1 MRHFHVYIVLA
12 LGCCWGGGDGSEI
25 SRNKETGV
33 VPSNEEIDG
42 LQGMKAPKLDKLR
55 LENTYGKQS
64 NFYDGLDHENVTSP
78 HSILEKVEDSE
89 ASAVNT
95 RSMRSAAVNLVTE
108 RKIMFGDSNLRKAWS
123 LHSVNIA

>member
-42 LQGMKAPKLDKLR
+42 LRGMKAPKLDKLR
-55 LENTYGKQS
+55 LENMYDKQS
-64 NFYDGLDHENVTSP
+64 GSRDGLDDEHITP
-78 HSILEKVEDSE
+78 PRSIQEKI
-89 ASAVNT
+89 
-95 RSMRSAAVNLVTE
+95 
-108 RKIMFGDSNLRKAWS
+108 K
-123 LHSVNIA
+123 